1 MANLPEIPAIFSSIG
16 LEVTDL
22 HIERDEV
29 VEKLDD
35 EMSSLDEGVTNT
47 KYSGRWRVCNASAH
61 KD

>member
-1 MANLPEIPAIFSSIG
+1 MANLPEILAIFSSIG
-16 LEVTDL
+16 LEVT
-22 HIERDEV
+22 EREEV